1 MCRLSGSSGTIKIKC
16 KDLQVL
22 HLDIPGMEQCLNIAH
37 SIEVYQQTR
46 FCSDFLRFIRLFTFT
61 SLCPDPVRLGHCV
74 GDVPFLLQTLWRQP
88 AGPVGS
94 LVPRKLLQPN
104 EGTCKQLINYVY
116 VHGLMGKLSQHWSD
130 THRGGRC
137 HGNQTCA
144 SEVRISLLL
153 SFHLFFPFA
162 EWPTLCLLF
171 VFKTHTFLW
180 E

>member
-61 SLCPDPVRLGHCV
+61 SLCPDPVRLGRCV

-116 VHGLMGKLSQHWSD
+116 VQS
-130 THRGGRC
+130 T
-137 HGNQTCA
+137 QT
-144 SEVRISLLL
+144 V
-153 SFHLFFPFA
+153 
-162 EWPTLCLLF
+162 PTLIRHPQGRKMPWKPNMRVKSQDILIA
-171 VFKTHTFLW
+171 
-180 E
+180 